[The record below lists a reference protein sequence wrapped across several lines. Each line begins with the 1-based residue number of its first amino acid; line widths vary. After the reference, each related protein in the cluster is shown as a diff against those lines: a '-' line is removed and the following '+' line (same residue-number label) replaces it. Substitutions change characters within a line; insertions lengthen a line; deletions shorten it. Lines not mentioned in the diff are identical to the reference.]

1 MNWSYTNGGMLERR
15 VGPRRLEDITKID
28 AMFGKDVM
36 GTGFIV
42 VAAASKCA
50 QKFATTIK

>member
-1 MNWSYTNGGMLERR
+1 MNWSFTNGGMLERR

-42 VAAASKCA
+42 VAAASKCS